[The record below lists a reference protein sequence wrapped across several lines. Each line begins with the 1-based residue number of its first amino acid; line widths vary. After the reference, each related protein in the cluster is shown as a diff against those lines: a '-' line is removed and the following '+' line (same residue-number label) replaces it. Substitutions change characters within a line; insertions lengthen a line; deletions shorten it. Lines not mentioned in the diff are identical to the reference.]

1 MRLQFWKRGAA
12 ENPEVPLSSPT
23 ALADLFGDAF
33 IPTGSGIV
41 VTRKRALEVPAYWAG
56 VQFLCNTIASL
67 PLKLYRKTPDGNRE
81 DDSDS
86 PMGRM
91 LAQRINGSWTS
102 HKWRKWSMQQVLL
115 EGRSLTW
122 IDRVNMRLKPL
133 NVSGAAVRTNNL
145 DRVVFDTEGR
155 SYDSAD
161 VIDIPWMLDDDGI
174 DHIRPLKTHKEALAL
189 AIGLNRYASNFFEN
203 GGVPPL
209 ALEGPINSPGAADRA
224 SADITKALKNKRN
237 KNILVLPNGHTLK
250 QVGFNPEQ
258 GQLLEARRMQVEEVA
273 RILNL
278 PPMFLQDL
286 THGTFSN
293 TEQQDLHFVKHSLTQ
308 WLRAWEQEI
317 NLKLFP
323 DGSRY
328 VEFNVDGLLRG
339 DFKTRMD
346 GMAQAINTAQMTP
359 NEARKKENRPPL
371 EGGDRLYIQGAMV
384 PLEGINEEGN
394 QDSDGQPQG

>member
-1 MRLQFWKRGAA
+1 MKFKFWTRNA

-23 ALADLFGDAF
+23 ALTDLFGDAF

-56 VQFLCNTIASL
+56 VQFISNTIASL
-67 PLKLYRKTPDGNRE
+67 PLKLYRIGSDGNRE
-81 DDSDS
+81 DDSSS

-102 HKWRKWSMQQVLL
+102 HKWRKWSMQQTLL

-122 IDRVNMRLKPL
+122 IDRQNMRLKPL
-133 NVSGAAVRTNNL
+133 NVSASAVRTNNL
-145 DRVVFDTEGR
+145 DEVVFDTEGR
-155 SYDSAD
+155 SFPSAD

-174 DHIRPLKTHKEALAL
+174 DHIRPLKAHKETLAL

-224 SADITKALKNKRN
+224 SNDITQALKRKKN
-237 KNILVLPNGHTLK
+237 KNILVLPSGHTLK

-258 GQLLEARRMQVEEVA
+258 GQLIEARRMQIEEIA

-317 NLKLFP
+317 NLKMFP
-323 DGSRY
+323 DGRRF

-346 GMAQAINTAQMTP
+346 GMARAINTAQMTP

-384 PLEGINEEGN
+384 PLEDIDEQGN
-394 QDSDGQPQG
+394 